1 MAHKGSGRN
10 ADGMGTIRK
19 KTVIRNGRE
28 YTYWEGRCTVGYDP
42 GTGKQIQKSF
52 TAKTQKEVT
61 QKIKELTRE
70 IDSGSY
76 VEPCKLT
83 VAEFLEIWQK
93 EYLNSVKPNTAHGY
107 RTHCRVHII
116 PGIGAVKLCKLTPLI
131 IQRFY
136 NSLENATT
144 SKPLSPKSV
153 RNIHGVLHKA
163 LECAV
168 NLKYIASNPAEA
180 TGIDLPRE
188 DPHEIL
194 PMEDEEVKRF
204 IEVVQNHR
212 YRILYLITL
221 FTGLRE
227 GEILGLSWDCIDWDN
242 HILTI
247 RQQLQKNREKKAYCI
262 ETPKNS
268 KSRRIV
274 VADAVIGLLQEQLE
288 LQSQLKSNAGRSWR
302 NKWNLVFTKEDGSN
316 LAINTVYHNYK
327 RLVKEIDCESR
338 RFHDLRHCFASTS
351 LENGDDAKTV
361 QENLGHHSAAF
372 TLKQYGHV
380 KKTMAIASAQRMEA
394 YIQNVMPENAN
405 NR

>member
-1 MAHKGSGRN
+1 MAHKGNHRN

-19 KTVIRNGRE
+19 KTVVRNGKE
-28 YTYWEGRCTVGYDP
+28 YSYWEGRCTVGYDP
-42 GTGKQIQKSF
+42 GTGKQIQRSVSGSS
-52 TAKTQKEVT
+52 QKEVIK
-61 QKIKELTRE
+61 KIKELNRE
-70 IDSGSY
+70 IDTGTY

-116 PGIGAVKLCKLTPLI
+116 PGLGAVKLCKLTPLT

-168 NLKYIASNPAEA
+168 NLKYIANNPAEA

-188 DPHEIL
+188 NPHEIL

-204 IEVVQNHR
+204 IEAVQNHR

-227 GEILGLSWDCIDWDN
+227 GEILGLSWDCVDWDN

-247 RQQLQKNREKKAYCI
+247 RQQLQKNREKKEYCI

-268 KSRRIV
+268 KTRRIV
-274 VADAVIGLLQEQLE
+274 VADAVMGLLQEQYE
-288 LQSQLKSNAGRSWR
+288 LQSQLKSHAGKAWQ

-327 RLVKEIDCESR
+327 RLVKEIDCEAR

-380 KKTMAIASAQRMEA
+380 KKTMAVASAQRMEA

-405 NR
+405 KR

>member
-1 MAHKGSGRN
+1 MSRTGNRRSA
-10 ADGMGTIRK
+10 AGMGTIRK
-19 KTVIRNGRE
+19 KTILRNGTE
-28 YTYWEGRCTVGYDP
+28 YNYWEGRCTVGYDP
-42 GTGKQIQKSF
+42 GTGKQIQRSVSGKS
-52 TAKTQKEVT
+52 QKEVA
-61 QKIKELTRE
+61 QKIKELTRKV
-70 IDSGSY
+70 DTGTY
-76 VEPCKLT
+76 VDPCKLT

-116 PGIGAVKLCKLTPLI
+116 PGIGAVKLSKLTPLI

-136 NSLENATT
+136 NSLTNSTT
-144 SKPLSPKSV
+144 SKPLSPKSI

-163 LECAV
+163 LACAV
-168 NLKYIASNPAEA
+168 NLKYIPTNPAEA
-180 TGIDLPRE
+180 IGIDLPRE
-188 DPHEIL
+188 KQHEIQ
-194 PMEDEEVKRF
+194 PMEDDEVKRF
-204 IEVVQNHR
+204 IEVIQNHR
-212 YRILYLITL
+212 YRALYLITL

-227 GEILGLSWDCIDWDN
+227 GEVLGLSWDCVDWDN

-247 RQQLQKNREKKAYCI
+247 KQQLQKNREEKVYYI

-268 KSRRIV
+268 KPRNIV
-274 VADAVIGLLQEQLE
+274 VADAVMNLLMEQRV
-288 LQSQLKSNAGRSWR
+288 LQAQMQRQAGQMWE

-327 RLVKEIDCESR
+327 RLVKEIDCENL
-338 RFHDLRHCFASTS
+338 RFHDLRHSFASTS

-380 KKTMAIASAQRMEA
+380 KKTMAVASAQRMEA
-394 YIQNVMPENAN
+394 YIQNVMPENE
-405 NR
+405 